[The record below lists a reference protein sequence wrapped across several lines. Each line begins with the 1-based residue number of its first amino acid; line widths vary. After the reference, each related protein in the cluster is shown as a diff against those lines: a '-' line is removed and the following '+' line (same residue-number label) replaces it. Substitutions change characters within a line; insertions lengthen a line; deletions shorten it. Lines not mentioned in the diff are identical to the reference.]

1 MSQTERVPAST
12 APPSPKRAP
21 TPRGFLRRAVGQP
34 RVLAS
39 SAVLLVLV
47 LVAAIGPQV
56 APHDPLSGELS
67 RAFQPPGGDYLL
79 GGDDLGRD
87 ILSRLLLA
95 TRISL
100 LAAFQAVLIAFVVG
114 VPVGLLS
121 GYFGGLL
128 DSVLMKFNDAAMS
141 FPALILAIVIVGIL
155 GPSLTNA
162 MIAIG
167 AVYAPRVVRV
177 VRGSTLAA
185 REELYV
191 KSAQAM
197 GCAHS
202 RVILRHIL
210 PNILS
215 PLIVQMSIMMGL
227 AILAE
232 ASLSFLGL
240 GVEPPIPSWGQMLG
254 RAFQYMYRDPF
265 SVVLIGA
272 VISATVLCLNV
283 FGDGI
288 RDAVG
293 SEVAK

>member
-1 MSQTERVPAST
+1 MRSQATGMPGPT
-12 APPSPKRAP
+12 APPSRRAS
-21 TPRGFLRRAVGQP
+21 RGFLRRAVAQP
-34 RVLAS
+34 RVVT
-39 SAVLLVLV
+39 SAAALLVLV
-47 LVAAIGPQV
+47 LVAVVGPHV

-67 RAFQPPGGDYLL
+67 RAFQPPGDGYLL

-100 LAAFQAVLIAFVVG
+100 LAALQAVLIAFAVG
-114 VPVGLLS
+114 VPIGLLS

-128 DSVLMKFNDAAMS
+128 DSVFMKFNDAAMS

-162 MIAIG
+162 MVAIG

-215 PLIVQMSIMMGL
+215 PLIVQASIMMGL

-254 RAFQYMYRDPF
+254 RSFQYLYRDPF
-265 SVVLIGA
+265 SVVLVGA
-272 VISATVLCLNV
+272 VISVTVLCFNV

-288 RDAVG
+288 RDSVG
-293 SEVAK
+293 SEVSK